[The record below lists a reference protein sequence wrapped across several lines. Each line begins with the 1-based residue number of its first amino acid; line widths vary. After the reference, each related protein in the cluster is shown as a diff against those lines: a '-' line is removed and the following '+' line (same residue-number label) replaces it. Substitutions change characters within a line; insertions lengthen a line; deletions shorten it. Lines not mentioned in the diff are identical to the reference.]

1 VCGACPV
8 SFGRRRDGLGP
19 PQRGEQVTPIRPWP
33 LAVAAVCSAALGWL
47 VIRLTYSSFPPLP
60 WTGVPALLLLAVAE
74 AWSGRNVRARIQRR
88 AGSKPLVPIAVAR
101 MAVLAKAS
109 ALVAV
114 IFGGLAAGFLSY
126 LVGLAAKPAPRADAI
141 TAAATLIAALVL
153 TAAAL
158 YLERCC
164 RAPDPPDDAE
174 EE

>member
-1 VCGACPV
+1 M
-8 SFGRRRDGLGP
+8 
-19 PQRGEQVTPIRPWP
+19 TPIRPWP
-33 LAVAAVCSAALGWL
+33 LVVLTICSAVLGWL

-60 WTGVPALLLLAVAE
+60 WTAVPALLLLAVAE

-88 AGSKPLVPIAVAR
+88 PGAKPVEVIAVAR

-114 IFGGLAAGFLSY
+114 IFGGLSAGFLSY
-126 LVGLAAKPAPRADAI
+126 LGGLLDKPAPRTDAI
-141 TAAATLIAALVL
+141 TAGATLAAALAL

-164 RAPDPPDDAE
+164 RAPDPPDDDAAE
-174 EE
+174 